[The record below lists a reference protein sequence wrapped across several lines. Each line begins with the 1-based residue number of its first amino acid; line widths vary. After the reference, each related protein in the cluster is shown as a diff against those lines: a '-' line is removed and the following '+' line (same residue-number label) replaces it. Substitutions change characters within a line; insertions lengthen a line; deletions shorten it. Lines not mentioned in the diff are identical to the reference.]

1 MAKKHSDVAFRQA
14 SNFASSA
21 YPPNVGSQNALIN
34 QGHYVNG
41 VAAGLCTSTDK
52 LGFVAGMPFGAV
64 LLNVNSL
71 DAIFAGPIK
80 DNASKIVVPPG
91 TVYGP

>member
-1 MAKKHSDVAFRQA
+1 MSRSAKLHNFSNSA
-14 SNFASSA
+14 S
-21 YPPNVGSQNALIN
+21 PPNVGSQNALIN

-64 LLNVNSL
+64 LLNVNSFPHGQS
-71 DAIFAGPIK
+71 ARPTPRQPSASSSPASWEHAG
-80 DNASKIVVPPG
+80 A
-91 TVYGP
+91 